1 MDIDIQTF
9 KFSHQELIDL
19 RAKQDEKLQRYLKCY
34 NEATERTQRFIYDI
48 DIEIAKRKLQKET
61 REAKDKMTRY
71 IHYSNYMD

>member
-34 NEATERTQRFIYDI
+34 NEATERTQRLIFSI
-48 DIEIAKRKLQKET
+48 DLELNNRSLDKEKQ
-61 REAKDKMTRY
+61 EAKDKMTRY
-71 IHYSNYMD
+71 VHYCNYMD